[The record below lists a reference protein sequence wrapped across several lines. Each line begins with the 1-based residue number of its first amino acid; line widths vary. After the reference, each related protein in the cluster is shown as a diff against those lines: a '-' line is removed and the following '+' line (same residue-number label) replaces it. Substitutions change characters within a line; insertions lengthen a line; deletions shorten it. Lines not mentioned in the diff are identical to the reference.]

1 MPQLKHASPDQQAG
15 TIPQAARRYGLGVRL
30 IRELVAE
37 GVIPIHPVP
46 HRPHKRVVFFV
57 DIEAYLGRV
66 SRSVDEGV

>member
-1 MPQLKHASPDQQAG
+1 MPQLKHASPSQQAG

-37 GVIPIHPVP
+37 GVIRAHPVP
-46 HRPHKRVVFFV
+46 HRPSKRIVFFV

-66 SRSVDEGV
+66 EQQ